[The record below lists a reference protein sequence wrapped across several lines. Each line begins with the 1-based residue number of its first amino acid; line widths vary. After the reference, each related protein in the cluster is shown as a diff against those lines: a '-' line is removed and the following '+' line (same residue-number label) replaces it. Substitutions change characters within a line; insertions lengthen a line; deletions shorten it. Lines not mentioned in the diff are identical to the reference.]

1 MKVDRRAFCKAGGAI
16 LGTLSLSACEQ
27 AINEID
33 SRFGGDSDDLSERIL
48 VANTV
53 QVDDDHHFLNRLSFG
68 PTPASLAEI
77 KDGGRESWLERQ
89 LRFDSIDDRMA
100 QLRTRRFESRF
111 ASPGDCFDFRKEV
124 LRADLVR
131 HTLLKAIYSERQL
144 LEVMVNF
151 WSDHLNIN
159 IEKGNCV
166 YYKTTDDLD
175 VIRKHALGK
184 FSDLIRASATG
195 AAMLEYLDGKD
206 NKIEKPGDAP
216 NENYARELLE
226 LHTLGVD
233 GGYTQKDV
241 YEAARCLSGY
251 RIREK
256 FGKGK
261 VFFDPA
267 CHDDGAKLVL
277 GQVIPA
283 GGGEAD
289 LDRLIQIVS
298 RHPSTARYVCTK
310 LIRHFVMDEPT
321 DPLIDSLAKV
331 FLAGEGNIEAVLR
344 KLFNSKEFF
353 ENRGNKIKRPFRF
366 LVSAVRAVGAR
377 TLAREPLYAYLSS
390 MGQEPFQHPT
400 PDGYPEETLPWLGS
414 LLWRWNFAFGLA
426 AGQIE
431 SVEVDLERLM
441 TALGPEKNSGELLF
455 AYLNGRKPTKEE
467 RLCLGRHKRD
477 NAELFGLILSSPAFQ
492 RY

>member
-1 MKVDRRAFCKAGGAI
+1 MKVDRRAFCKAGGAT
-16 LGTLSLSACEQ
+16 LGALSLSACER
-27 AINEID
+27 AISELD
-33 SRFGGDSDDLSERIL
+33 KRFGADMPTRIVVPDTVL
-48 VANTV
+48 V
-53 QVDDDHHFLNRLSFG
+53 DDHHHFLSRLSFG
-68 PTPASLAEI
+68 PTPSSLAEI
-77 KDGGRESWLERQ
+77 RESGTQKWLERQ
-89 LRFDSIDDRMA
+89 LQPSSIEDRMA

-111 ASPGDCFDFRKEV
+111 VSSGDCFDFRKEV

-131 HTLLKAIYSERQL
+131 HTLLKAIYSNRQL

-159 IEKGNCV
+159 IEKGDCV

-206 NKIEKPGDAP
+206 NKVEKAGDAP

-241 YEAARCLSGY
+241 FEAARCLSGY

-283 GGGEAD
+283 GGGETD
-289 LDRLIQIVS
+289 LNRLIRIVS
-298 RHPSTARYVCTK
+298 RHPSTARHISTK
-310 LIRHFVMDEPT
+310 LIRHFVMDQPT
-321 DPLIDSLAKV
+321 SRLTDNLART
-331 FLAGEGNIEAVLR
+331 FLACDGNMEAVLR
-344 KLFNSKEFF
+344 ELFQSKEFF
-353 ENRGNKIKRPFRF
+353 DNRGNKIKRPFRF
-366 LVSAVRAVGAR
+366 LVSAIRALRAETFAR
-377 TLAREPLYAYLSS
+377 APLYTYLSS

-414 LLWRWNFAFGLA
+414 LLWRWNFAFGLG
-426 AGQIE
+426 AGRIE
-431 SVEVDLERLM
+431 SVEVDLDGLM
-441 TALGPEKNSGELLF
+441 TAFGSEGRAEELLF
-455 AYLNGRKPTKEE
+455 AYLNGRKPTEEE
-467 RLCLGRHKRD
+467 RLCLAHHRK
-477 NAELFGLILSSPAFQ
+477 NPAELFGLILSSPAFQ